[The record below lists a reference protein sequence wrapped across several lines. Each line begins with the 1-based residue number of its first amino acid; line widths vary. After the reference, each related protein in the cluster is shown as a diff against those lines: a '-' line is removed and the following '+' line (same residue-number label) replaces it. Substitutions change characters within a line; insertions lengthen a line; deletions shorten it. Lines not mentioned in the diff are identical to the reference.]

1 MSTNYVLESSSRE
14 LFSSVVRQRT
24 KDNFFCLTDLM
35 KIFEENRAIYG
46 WSQNRITDVLL
57 TDKAIERIYY
67 SYSDTNFVKVDFPTF
82 MEMCKKDGL
91 VKVLKNFK
99 LYQTT
104 GKGENRIVYADA
116 YIWMYCAMELNPMIY
131 GRALKWIT
139 DTLILNRL
147 EASDNYK
154 PMNEAIKKA
163 LDIPKEKFYIYVNV
177 AKSINN
183 IVFGYHETGM
193 RNKASK
199 EDLSKV
205 RDIEIFITNFANLGF
220 LKEYEDL
227 EVIFSKYE
235 TKNKTT

>member
-46 WSQNRITDVLL
+46 WSQNRIVDILSR
-57 TDKAIERIYY
+57 DKAIERIYY
-67 SYSDTNFVKVDFPTF
+67 SYSDTIFVNVCFHTF
-82 MEMCKKDGL
+82 MEMCEKDGL

-131 GRALKWIT
+131 GKALKWIT

-227 EVIFSKYE
+227 EVIFSKYK